1 MHQRQL
7 IPYHPLILLAFL
19 LACSTLLQIATAQS
33 LQPGESVPSG
43 VAESDPSTSGSNC
56 PNPITRGSSR
66 FTDLYENYNSDIVFK
81 DEEGT
86 GADHHMTWR
95 YYVNLHTLATDTQQY
110 GKKKILRGLIFMA
123 TRSLIICGS
132 HH

>member
-1 MHQRQL
+1 MQQQTKL
-7 IPYHPLILLAFL
+7 SKNLPPLILVAL
-19 LACSTLLQIATAQS
+19 LLLLVSPALLQTATAAQS

-43 VAESDPSTSGSNC
+43 VAESDARASGSNC

-66 FTDLYENYNSDIVFK
+66 FNDLYENYNSDIVFK

-95 YYVNLHTLATDTQQY
+95 
-110 GKKKILRGLIFMA
+110 
-123 TRSLIICGS
+123 
-132 HH
+132 